1 MSLAMKWVLDI
12 LQYKLLTLRR
22 VCLFPAAIYLQDR
35 RVVMTYDLGSGVAVL
50 TSEPLSLDQWHT
62 VAVTLVQRWATL
74 QVDSGHINR
83 TVSPG
88 PSTQLQTARVTYL
101 GGVAQTVRLP
111 QALPFTTGYFVSDC
125 PSQQMHY
132 VLLCYIPKH
141 LRCICLYLLL
151 RFYVN
156 PNNMYHC

>member
-1 MSLAMKWVLDI
+1 MYFIKLFSRWSCQL
-12 LQYKLLTLRR
+12 LQYLHLLTLWR
-22 VCLFPAAIYLQDR
+22 VCLFTAAIYLQDR
-35 RVVMTYDLGSGVAVL
+35 HVVMTYDLGSGVAVM

-101 GGVAQTVRLP
+101 GGVAETVRLP
-111 QALPFTTGYFVSDC
+111 QALPLTTGNFVSDYPRPC
-125 PSQQMHY
+125 HWPH
-132 VLLCYIPKH
+132 VTLCQTAPGPADDH
-141 LRCICLYLLL
+141 R
-151 RFYVN
+151 
-156 PNNMYHC
+156 